1 MGGGWWVPRLA
12 QNRPS
17 QSSTWILQLLQA
29 FPLKPSASLGACPP
43 PPPPP
48 HRPQMHKLRSR
59 KDGGSSQGPGSRA
72 LPSQSAFCH
81 RCPTPWNPSVAFLPA
96 LIPGLEEPSLQFFKT
111 ETTQFLPFLLAYQSP
126 PGNLRSQPRRQV
138 SRPFSVSPAPFRAAW
153 RGVAG
158 DCLGMH
164 DTEVA
169 VGQTGSTQQE
179 WPSSVFIL
187 HPQSTQ
193 SSHR

>member
-29 FPLKPSASLGACPP
+29 FPLKPSASLGTC

-111 ETTQFLPFLLAYQSP
+111 GTTQFLPFLLAYQSP
-126 PGNLRSQPRRQV
+126 PGTCAANPDAKYLGLFLCPPPPSGPPGGELLGTVLACTTLR
-138 SRPFSVSPAPFRAAW
+138 
-153 RGVAG
+153 
-158 DCLGMH
+158 
-164 DTEVA
+164 
-169 VGQTGSTQQE
+169 
-179 WPSSVFIL
+179 
-187 HPQSTQ
+187 
-193 SSHR
+193 